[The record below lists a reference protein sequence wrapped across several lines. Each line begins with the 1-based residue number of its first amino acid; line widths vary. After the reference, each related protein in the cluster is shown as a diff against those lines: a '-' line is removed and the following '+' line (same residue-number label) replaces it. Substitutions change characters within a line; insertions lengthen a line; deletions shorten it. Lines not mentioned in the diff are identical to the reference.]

1 MKNKTFASLLF
12 VLTAGSMMF
21 AQDDLINKL
30 KSNQSQNANFQFTTI
45 HDVGATSVKNQGSS
59 GTCWSYSGNS
69 FLESEMQ
76 RMGKKP
82 VDLAEIFT
90 ARNSYHDKAKL
101 YVLNGGAISWGDGG
115 ELHDVINMYKK
126 YGAVPQEV
134 YTGLKPGQNLNNFKE
149 MQAELKPVLDSLV
162 QASSKSK
169 LTDNWMTSVD
179 AVLDKYLGKVPANFA
194 YEGKNYTPKTF
205 AKEVVGINPED
216 YVEISSYKD
225 YPYFQRFVVPI
236 PDNWSH
242 DTNWN
247 VPMKDLTAI
256 IDNAVAKGYS
266 VGWATDV
273 SEPYFSYKNGVAYV
287 PDINLDQITPENKKD
302 LFTEPKKDKMITED
316 MRQAGLNN
324 LSTTDDHGMH
334 IVGLAKDQS
343 GKEYYMVKN
352 SWGVTNDYQGYIYVT
367 RPYVEYKST
376 AILVHK
382 DALPKAIK
390 KQLKPTKSIGL

>member
-1 MKNKTFASLLF
+1 MKKTRFASLLL
-12 VLTAGSMMF
+12 VCCAGSMIL
-21 AQDDLINKL
+21 AQDELINKL
-30 KSNQSQNANFQFTTI
+30 KNNQSENTNFQFTTLK
-45 HDVGATSVKNQGSS
+45 DVGATSVKNQGSS

-82 VDLAEIFT
+82 VDLSEIFT

-101 YVLNGGAISWGDGG
+101 YVLTGGAISWGDGG

-126 YGAVPQEV
+126 YGAVPQDV
-134 YTGLKPGQNLNNFKE
+134 YTGLKAGQTLNNFKE
-149 MQAELKPVLDSLV
+149 MQDKLKPVLDSLV
-162 QASSKSK
+162 AASSKSK
-169 LTDNWMTSVD
+169 LSDNWMSAVD
-179 AVLDKYLGKVPANFA
+179 AVLDEYLGKVPASFS
-194 YEGKNYTPKTF
+194 YEGKTYTPQTF
-205 AKEVVGINPED
+205 AKQVVAINPDD
-216 YVEISSYKD
+216 YVELSSYKD
-225 YPYFQRFVVPI
+225 YPYYQKFVVPI

-242 DTNWN
+242 DADWN
-247 VPMKDLTAI
+247 VPMADLTAI
-256 IDNAVAKGYS
+256 IDNSVKKGYS

-287 PDINLDQITPENKKD
+287 PDVDLDQITKANKAT
-302 LFTEPKKDKMITED
+302 LFTEPKKDKAITED
-316 MRQAGLNN
+316 LRQTALNN

-352 SWGVTNDYQGYIYVT
+352 SWGVTNDYNGYIYVT

-382 DALPKAIK
+382 NAIPKTIRR
-390 KQLKPTKSIGL
+390 QLKPSKSIGL

>member
-1 MKNKTFASLLF
+1 MKNTRFASLLF
-12 VLTAGSMMF
+12 VLSAGSMMF
-21 AQDDLINKL
+21 AQDDLINKI
-30 KSNQSQNANFQFTTI
+30 KNNQSQHANFQFTTLK
-45 HDVGATSVKNQGSS
+45 DVGATSVKNQGSS

-101 YVLNGGAISWGDGG
+101 YVLNNGAISWGDGG

-126 YGAVPQEV
+126 YGAVPQEA
-134 YTGLKPGQNLNNFKE
+134 YTGLQQGQTLNNFTA
-149 MQAELKPVLDSLV
+149 MQEKLKPVLDSLV
-162 QASSKSK
+162 QAGSKGK
-169 LTDNWMTSVD
+169 LSDNWMSPVD
-179 AVLDKYLGKVPANFA
+179 AILDQYLGKIPADFT
-194 YEGKNYTPKTF
+194 YEGKSYTPKTF
-205 AKEVVGINPED
+205 AKEVVGINPDD
-216 YVEISSYKD
+216 YVELSSYKD
-225 YPYFQRFVVPI
+225 YPYFQKFVVPI

-242 DTNWN
+242 DSDWN

-256 IDNAVAKGYS
+256 IDNAVSKGYS

-273 SEPYFSYKNGVAYV
+273 TEPYFSYKNGVAYV
-287 PDINLDQITPENKKD
+287 PDTNLDLITKDNKETF
-302 LFTEPKKDKMITED
+302 FTEPKKDKTITEE
-316 MRQAGLNN
+316 MRQQALNN

-352 SWGVTNDYQGYIYVT
+352 SWGITNDFNGYIYVT

-376 AILVHK
+376 ALLVHK
-382 DALPKAIK
+382 DALPKNIR
-390 KQLKPTKSIGL
+390 KQLKPTKNIGL